1 MLPANMMEM
10 MLTPRRQNRSGVDIL
25 NQKKF
30 HMPTAYT
37 ILFLLLILVAAATWI
52 IPAGSYDYVDGV
64 PVAGT
69 YHTVEQNPQG
79 VGDVLK
85 AAFSGFYDAVDV
97 CIFILMVGG
106 FLGVVMK
113 TGAVDAGVGN
123 VIRLLGGREKWL
135 IPILMLLFGLGGT
148 TYGMWEETMAFYPL
162 LIPVFLAAG
171 YDAVVGISVI
181 LLGAGAGVIA
191 STVNPF
197 ATGIAAGFAGVS
209 LGEGIVLR
217 LLEWVAFEAAAI
229 WFVMA
234 YAAKVKKN
242 PSKSVVGVG
251 AGKIQVS
258 MDQQV
263 PFTAKRKVIMA
274 LFTLTFLIMVY
285 AVVPF
290 DEMGLSLPALG
301 WWFPELSA
309 LFLVAGV
316 VIGLIDRMSEEEL
329 VETYVAGCAD
339 LLGVAFIIGISRG
352 ITVLMN
358 DGAITDT
365 VLHWGEQAL
374 SGAGAISFTLL
385 VFALYLPL
393 TILIPSSSGLAT
405 LSIPIVAPLGKFA
418 GVGGDLV
425 VTAFQSASGLYAVVP
440 FDEMGLSLPALGWW
454 FPELSALFL
463 VAGVVIGL
471 IDRMSEE
478 ELVETYVA
486 GCADLLGVAF
496 IIGISRGITVLM
508 NDGAIT
514 DTVLHWGEQALS
526 GAGAI
531 SFTLLVFALYLPL
544 TILIPSSSGLATL
557 SIPIVAP
564 LGKFAGV
571 GGDLVVTAFQSA
583 SGLVNIITP
592 TAAVVMGALAL
603 GHVPYDRWVKYVW
616 KLILW
621 FLLLALA
628 FLVAGVL
635 LG

>member
-1 MLPANMMEM
+1 
-10 MLTPRRQNRSGVDIL
+10 
-25 NQKKF
+25 
-30 HMPTAYT
+30 MPTAYT

-69 YHTVEQNPQG
+69 YHAVAQNPQG

-97 CIFILMVGG
+97 CMFILMVGG

-113 TGAVDAGVGN
+113 TGAVDAGVADI
-123 VIRLLGGREKWL
+123 IRRLGGREKWL
-135 IPILMLLFGLGGT
+135 IPILMVLFGLGGT

-209 LGEGIVLR
+209 LGDGILLR
-217 LLEWVAFEAAAI
+217 LLELVAFEAAAI

-234 YAAKVKKN
+234 YAAKVKRD
-242 PSKSVVGVG
+242 PARSVVGVG
-251 AGKIQVS
+251 AGKIQVAV
-258 MDQQV
+258 DGQV
-263 PFTAKRKVIMA
+263 DFTPRRKLIMVLFTA
-274 LFTLTFLIMVY
+274 TFLLMVY
-285 AVVPF
+285 AVIPF
-290 DEMGLSLPALG
+290 DEMGLPLPVLG

-309 LFLVAGV
+309 LFLAAGV
-316 VIGLIDRMSEEEL
+316 IIGLIGRMGEEEL
-329 VETYVAGCAD
+329 AETYVAGCAD

-352 ITVLMN
+352 ITVLMR

-365 VLHWGEQAL
+365 ILHWGEGAL
-374 SGAGAISFTLL
+374 SGTGPVAFTLL
-385 VFALYLPL
+385 VFLLYLPL

-405 LSIPIVAPLGKFA
+405 LSIPV
-418 GVGGDLV
+418 
-425 VTAFQSASGLYAVVP
+425 
-440 FDEMGLSLPALGWW
+440 
-454 FPELSALFL
+454 
-463 VAGVVIGL
+463 
-471 IDRMSEE
+471 
-478 ELVETYVA
+478 
-486 GCADLLGVAF
+486 
-496 IIGISRGITVLM
+496 
-508 NDGAIT
+508 
-514 DTVLHWGEQALS
+514 
-526 GAGAI
+526 
-531 SFTLLVFALYLPL
+531 
-544 TILIPSSSGLATL
+544 
-557 SIPIVAP
+557 VAP

-583 SGLVNIITP
+583 SGLVNILTP

-603 GHVPYDRWVKYVW
+603 GHVSYDRWLKYVW
-616 KLILW
+616 KLMAV
-621 FLLLALA
+621 FFLLALA
-628 FLVAGVL
+628 FLAAGTA

>member
-1 MLPANMMEM
+1 MMEM
-10 MLTPRRQNRSGVDIL
+10 ILTLRRQNRSEVDIL
-25 NQKKF
+25 REKKF

-37 ILFLLLILVAAATWI
+37 ILFLLLILVAIATWI

-64 PVAGT
+64 PVSGT
-69 YHTVEQNPQG
+69 YHPVEQNPQG

-85 AAFSGFYDAVDV
+85 AVFSGFYDAVDV

-113 TGAVDAGVGN
+113 TGAVDAGVAN
-123 VIRLLGGREKWL
+123 IIRLLGGREKWL
-135 IPILMLLFGLGGT
+135 IPILMILFGLGGT

-209 LGEGIVLR
+209 LGDGILLR
-217 LLEWVAFEAAAI
+217 LAELVVFEAAAI

-234 YAAKVKKN
+234 YAARIKRN

-251 AGKIQVS
+251 AGKIQVT

-274 LFTLTFLIMVY
+274 FFTLTFLIMVY

-290 DEMGLSLPALG
+290 DEMGLPLPTLG

-365 VLHWGEQAL
+365 VLHWGERAL
-374 SGAGAISFTLL
+374 SGTGAIGFTLL
-385 VFALYLPL
+385 VF
-393 TILIPSSSGLAT
+393 
-405 LSIPIVAPLGKFA
+405 V
-418 GVGGDLV
+418 
-425 VTAFQSASGLYAVVP
+425 
-440 FDEMGLSLPALGWW
+440 
-454 FPELSALFL
+454 
-463 VAGVVIGL
+463 
-471 IDRMSEE
+471 
-478 ELVETYVA
+478 
-486 GCADLLGVAF
+486 
-496 IIGISRGITVLM
+496 
-508 NDGAIT
+508 
-514 DTVLHWGEQALS
+514 
-526 GAGAI
+526 
-531 SFTLLVFALYLPL
+531 LYLPL

-583 SGLVNIITP
+583 SGLVNILTP
-592 TAAVVMGALAL
+592 TAAVLMGALAL

-616 KLILW
+616 KLMAV
-621 FLLLALA
+621 FLLLALG
-628 FLVAGVL
+628 FLILGVL